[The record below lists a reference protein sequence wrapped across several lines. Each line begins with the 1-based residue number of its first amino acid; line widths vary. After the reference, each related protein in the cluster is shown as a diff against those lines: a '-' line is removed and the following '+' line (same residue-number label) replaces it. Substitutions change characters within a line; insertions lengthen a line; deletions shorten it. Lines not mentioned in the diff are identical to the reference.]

1 LKITKQL
8 TNREDKSL
16 DQYFQ
21 EIGRFDLL
29 SADDEIDLAIKIRE
43 GDITAQNK
51 LVNANLRFVVSVAKM
66 YQNQGLS
73 LGDLINE
80 GNIGLVKAAQR
91 FDETRGFKFISYAV
105 WWIRQG
111 IMSAIADQSRVVRLP
126 LNQVSN
132 LTKLGKAYR
141 NFEQEFERKPSTEEL
156 ARILEITSD
165 EVAGILQI
173 SGRQVSVD
181 APLKSGEEKSAALI
195 DLLQN
200 ETQEMP
206 DKELMTDSLK
216 NEIENILTTLDTREA
231 EVLRLSFGIGLNH
244 KATLEE
250 IGLKFNLTRERI
262 RQIKE
267 KALRKLRSSKRSV
280 RLKEYLG

>member
-1 LKITKQL
+1 MKITKQL
-8 TNREDKSL
+8 TSREDKSL
-16 DQYFQ
+16 DQYFH
-21 EIGRFDLL
+21 EISRYELL
-29 SADDEIDLAIKIRE
+29 SADEEVKLAVQIRN
-43 GDITAQNK
+43 GSLKAQNK

-80 GNIGLVKAAQR
+80 GNIGLVKAAKR

-126 LNQVSN
+126 LNQVGN
-132 LTKLGKAYR
+132 LTRLGRAYR
-141 NFEQEFERKPSTEEL
+141 NFEQEFERKPTAEEL
-156 ARILEITSD
+156 AKVLEITAEELSQ
-165 EVAGILQI
+165 IQQI
-173 SGRQVSVD
+173 SGRQLSVD
-181 APLKSGEEKSAALI
+181 APLINQEEKNTTLKDI
-195 DLLQN
+195 LKN
-200 ETQEMP
+200 ESQAMP
-206 DKELMTDSLK
+206 DRDLMVDSLK
-216 NEIENILTTLDTREA
+216 NEVQDILSLLDAREA
-231 EVLRLSFGIGLNH
+231 EVIRLSFGIGSNH

-267 KALRKLRSSKRSV
+267 KALRKLRNSKKNV
-280 RLKEYLG
+280 RLKDYLG

>member
-1 LKITKQL
+1 MKITKQL
-8 TNREDKSL
+8 TTREDKSL
-16 DQYFQ
+16 DQYFH
-21 EIGRFDLL
+21 EISRYELL
-29 SADDEIDLAIKIRE
+29 SADEEVKLAVQIRN
-43 GDITAQNK
+43 GSLKAQNK

-80 GNIGLVKAAQR
+80 GNIGLVKAAKR

-126 LNQVSN
+126 LNQVGN
-132 LTKLGKAYR
+132 LTRLGKASR
-141 NFEQEFERKPSTEEL
+141 NFEQEFERKPTAEEL
-156 ARILEITSD
+156 AKVLEITAEELSQ
-165 EVAGILQI
+165 IQQI
-173 SGRQVSVD
+173 SGRQLSVD
-181 APLKSGEEKSAALI
+181 APLINQEEKNTTLKDI
-195 DLLQN
+195 LKN
-200 ETQEMP
+200 ETQAMP
-206 DKELMTDSLK
+206 DRDLMVDSLK
-216 NEIENILTTLDTREA
+216 NEVQDILSLLDAREA
-231 EVLRLSFGIGLNH
+231 EVIRLSFGIGSNH

-267 KALRKLRSSKRSV
+267 KALRKLRNSKKNV
-280 RLKEYLG
+280 RLKDYLG